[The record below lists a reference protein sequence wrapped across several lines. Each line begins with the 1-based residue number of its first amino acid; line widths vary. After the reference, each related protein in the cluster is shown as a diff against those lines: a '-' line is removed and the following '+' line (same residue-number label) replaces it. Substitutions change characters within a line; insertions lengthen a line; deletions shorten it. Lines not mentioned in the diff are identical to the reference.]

1 MSAGTAKHPLPPP
14 DQAQPSAKSI
24 RIVVPPTAAP
34 TLAFGEFYSADN
46 EPQDEPQAEQ
56 TYYPGNNDCPSH
68 QQFTLHSIITLY
80 DIPPPLYARQFQS
93 RPKTPSTP
101 TCSTGSTNL
110 LRS

>member
-80 DIPPPLYARQFQS
+80 DIPPIVCATIPIKAEDTKHTNMFNGKYQ
-93 RPKTPSTP
+93 PP
-101 TCSTGSTNL
+101 T
-110 LRS
+110 